1 MIFWIFV
8 IALVIGIILFA
19 LSENCSFFYSW
30 DLFAIA
36 DIYISIIVIAI
47 MGVIIVETHVTANGE
62 KLANEQRYDSLIY
75 KVETESIRDE
85 FGIVNKEYIDE
96 VQAWNEDVIK
106 YKEWQRDFWIGI
118 FIPNIYDDFETID
131 LGNIQFKEQSK

>member
-8 IALVIGIILFA
+8 IALVVGIVLFV
-19 LSENCSFFYSW
+19 LSDNCSFFYNW
-30 DLFAIA
+30 DTVAVA
-36 DIYISIIVIAI
+36 DICISIITIVT
-47 MGVIIVETHVTANGE
+47 MGIIIVATHVTANGE

-75 KVETESIRDE
+75 KAETESIRDE
-85 FGIVNKEYIDE
+85 FGIANKEYIDE

-131 LGNIQFKEQSK
+131 LESIQYVE

>member
-30 DLFAIA
+30 DLFAIV
-36 DIYISIIVIAI
+36 DICISIITVVF
-47 MGVIIVETHVTANGE
+47 MGVIIAETHFTANGE

-75 KVETESIRDE
+75 KADTESIRDE
-85 FGIVNKEYIDE
+85 FGIVNKEYMDE
-96 VQAWNEDVIK
+96 VQAWNEDVVK

-131 LGNIQFKEQSK
+131 LENIQFKEQTK

>member
-30 DLFAIA
+30 DLFAIV

-47 MGVIIVETHVTANGE
+47 MGVIIAETHVTANGE

-75 KVETESIRDE
+75 KAETESIRDE

-131 LGNIQFKEQSK
+131 LENIQFKEQTK

>member
-8 IALVIGIILFA
+8 IALVVGIVLFV
-19 LSENCSFFYSW
+19 LGDNCSFFYNW
-30 DLFAIA
+30 DTVAVV
-36 DIYISIIVIAI
+36 DICISIIAI
-47 MGVIIVETHVTANGE
+47 VTMGIIIVATHVTANGV

-75 KVETESIRDE
+75 KAETESIRDE
-85 FGIVNKEYIDE
+85 FGIINKEYIDE
-96 VQAWNEDVIK
+96 VQAWNEDVVK

-131 LGNIQFKEQSK
+131 LENIQFKEQTK

>member
-30 DLFAIA
+30 DLFAIV
-36 DIYISIIVIAI
+36 DICISIITVVV
-47 MGVIIVETHVTANGE
+47 MGVIIAETHVTANGE

-75 KVETESIRDE
+75 KADTESIRDE
-85 FGIVNKEYIDE
+85 FGIINKEYIDE
-96 VQAWNEDVIK
+96 VQAWNEDVVK

-131 LGNIQFKEQSK
+131 LENIQFKEQTK

>member
-8 IALVIGIILFA
+8 IALVVGIVLFV
-19 LSENCSFFYSW
+19 LSNNCSFFYNW
-30 DLFAIA
+30 DLFAVA
-36 DIYISIIVIAI
+36 DICISIIAVVV
-47 MGVIIVETHVTANGE
+47 MGVIIAATHVAANGE
-62 KLANEQRYDSLIY
+62 KLAYEQRYDSLIY
-75 KVETESIRDE
+75 KAGTESIRDE

-118 FIPNIYDDFETID
+118 FIPNIYDDVETID
-131 LGNIQFKEQSK
+131 LESIQYVE

>member
-30 DLFAIA
+30 DLFAIV
-36 DIYISIIVIAI
+36 DICISIITVVV
-47 MGVIIVETHVTANGE
+47 MGVIIAATHVTANGE

-75 KVETESIRDE
+75 KAETESIRDE

-96 VQAWNEDVIK
+96 VQAWNENVIK

>member
-30 DLFAIA
+30 HLFAIV
-36 DIYISIIVIAI
+36 DICISIIVIAI
-47 MGVIIVETHVTANGE
+47 MGVIISATHVTANGE

-75 KVETESIRDE
+75 KADTESIRDE

-96 VQAWNEDVIK
+96 
-106 YKEWQRDFWIGI
+106 IGI
-118 FIPNIYDDFETID
+118 E
-131 LGNIQFKEQSK
+131 SCRVSV

>member
-8 IALVIGIILFA
+8 IAIVIGIILFA

-36 DIYISIIVIAI
+36 DICISIIVIAI
-47 MGVIIVETHVTANGE
+47 MGVIIVATHVTANGE

>member
-8 IALVIGIILFA
+8 IALVIGIILFT
-19 LSENCSFFYSW
+19 LSNNCSFFYSW
-30 DLFAIA
+30 DLFAIL
-36 DIYISIIVIAI
+36 DICISIIAVVVMGAIIAG
-47 MGVIIVETHVTANGE
+47 MHVTANGE

-75 KVETESIRDE
+75 KAGTESIRDE

-118 FIPNIYDDFETID
+118 FIPNIYDDVETID
-131 LGNIQFKEQSK
+131 LESIQYVE

>member
-1 MIFWIFV
+1 MLFFAFILMI
-8 IALVIGIILFA
+8 IAGLLMLQRDDYNECIVMTGVSLVVVFGI
-19 LSENCSFFYSW
+19 C
-30 DLFAIA
+30 AI
-36 DIYISIIVIAI
+36 ISIIVISVNCI
-47 MGVIIVETHVTANGE
+47 GSEGE
-62 KLANEQRYDSLIY
+62 KLAYEQRYESLIY
-75 KVETESIRDE
+75 KAKTESIRDE

>member
-19 LSENCSFFYSW
+19 LSENCSFFYSC
-30 DLFAIA
+30 DSFAIA

-47 MGVIIVETHVTANGE
+47 MGVIIVATHVTANGE

-75 KVETESIRDE
+75 KADTESIRDE

-96 VQAWNEDVIK
+96 VQAWNEDVVK
-106 YKEWQRDFWIGI
+106 YKEWQRDLWIGI

-131 LGNIQFKEQSK
+131 LESIQFKEQTK

>member
-8 IALVIGIILFA
+8 IALVVGIVLFV
-19 LSENCSFFYSW
+19 LSDNCSFFYNW
-30 DLFAIA
+30 DLFAIV
-36 DIYISIIVIAI
+36 DICISIIVIAI
-47 MGVIIVETHVTANGE
+47 MGIMIVATHVTANGE

-75 KVETESIRDE
+75 KAETESIRDE

>member
-8 IALVIGIILFA
+8 IALVVGIVLFV
-19 LSENCSFFYSW
+19 LSENCSFFYGW
-30 DLFAIA
+30 DLFAIV
-36 DIYISIIVIAI
+36 DICISIIVIAI
-47 MGVIIVETHVTANGE
+47 VGIIIVATNVTASGE
-62 KLANEQRYDSLIY
+62 KIAHEQRYDSLIY
-75 KVETESIRDE
+75 KAKTESIRDE

-96 VQAWNEDVIK
+96 VQAWNEDVVK

-131 LGNIQFKEQSK
+131 LENIQFKEQ

>member
-8 IALVIGIILFA
+8 IALVVGIVLFV
-19 LSENCSFFYSW
+19 LSDNCSFFYNW
-30 DLFAIA
+30 DTVAVA
-36 DIYISIIVIAI
+36 DICISIITIVT
-47 MGVIIVETHVTANGE
+47 MGIIIVATHVTANGE

-75 KVETESIRDE
+75 KAETESIRDE

-96 VQAWNEDVIK
+96 VQAWNENVIK

>member
-8 IALVIGIILFA
+8 IALVVGIVLFV
-19 LSENCSFFYSW
+19 LSDNCSFFYNW
-30 DLFAIA
+30 DIVAA
-36 DIYISIIVIAI
+36 VDIFISIITIVT
-47 MGVIIVETHVTANGE
+47 MGIIIVATHVTANGE

-75 KVETESIRDE
+75 KAETESIRDE

>member
-8 IALVIGIILFA
+8 IALVVGIVLFV
-19 LSENCSFFYSW
+19 LSDNCSFFYNW
-30 DLFAIA
+30 DTFAIA
-36 DIYISIIVIAI
+36 DICISIIAVAV
-47 MGVIIVETHVTANGE
+47 MGVIIAATHVTANGE

-75 KVETESIRDE
+75 KAGTESIRDE

-131 LGNIQFKEQSK
+131 LENIQFKEQTK

>member
-19 LSENCSFFYSW
+19 LSDNCSFFYSW

-47 MGVIIVETHVTANGE
+47 MGIIIATTHVTANGE

-75 KVETESIRDE
+75 KAGTESIRDE
-85 FGIVNKEYIDE
+85 FGIANKEYIDE

-131 LGNIQFKEQSK
+131 LENIQFKEQPK

>member
-30 DLFAIA
+30 DLFAIV

-47 MGVIIVETHVTANGE
+47 MGVIIAVTHVTANGE

-75 KVETESIRDE
+75 KAETESIRDE

-131 LGNIQFKEQSK
+131 LENIQFKEQTK